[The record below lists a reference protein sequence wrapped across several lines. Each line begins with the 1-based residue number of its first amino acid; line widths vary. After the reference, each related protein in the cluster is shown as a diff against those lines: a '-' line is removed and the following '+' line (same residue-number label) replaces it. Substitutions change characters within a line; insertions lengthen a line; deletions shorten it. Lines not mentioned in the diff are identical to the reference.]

1 MSAVKDPVAEAS
13 PLYEHDC
20 CRCVYLGQYKLTA
33 SEQADLYVCAT
44 SLRPTV
50 IARYSSSGPDY
61 TSGIEASYGCNPDL
75 TEARRRAEARGLLE
89 FNVYQALDYAAEGSV
104 SYGQMYA
111 QLPFT
116 EEYQAWLAH
125 QAGDEVRARGLI
137 VHLMQL
143 SKAKSYLKDWSD
155 SRHLEAV
162 ESRIKKVLKASTG
175 CGDITAYTHAAEL
188 TKFLW
193 EATMASERCTWVD
206 LSAPEIHEAR
216 QFALEWHAGQM
227 WGDQN
232 YIDHLDE
239 VAELLASKGAE
250 VWQIV
255 AAYLHDIIEDPK
267 CPELEIL
274 RRFGCLVLH
283 WVLMVTGFGANR
295 KERQLDIVSKLRCDT
310 TRAALLKLA
319 DRLSNVRKCVR
330 DGNVKLLK
338 MYRKDAEL
346 YGDLFAAADK
356 EWAAEL
362 NRLLEI

>member
-1 MSAVKDPVAEAS
+1 MSAVQDLAVEAT

-33 SEQADLYVCAT
+33 SERADLYVCAS

-61 TSGIEASYGCNPDL
+61 TSGLEASYGLNPDL

-89 FNVYQALDYAAEGSV
+89 FNVYQALDYAVKGSV
-104 SYGQMYA
+104 TYGQMYGL
-111 QLPFT
+111 LPFT

-125 QAGDEVRARGLI
+125 QAGNEDRARGLV
-137 VHLMQL
+137 VHLIQL
-143 SKAKSYLKDWSD
+143 SKAKPYLSSWSD
-155 SRHLEAV
+155 SQHLEVV
-162 ESRIKKVLKASTG
+162 ERRIKQVIAAATSCK
-175 CGDITAYTHAAEL
+175 DFTAYTHAAEM
-188 TKFLW
+188 TRFLW
-193 EATMASERCTWVD
+193 ETHVAIEKCTWAN
-206 LSAPEIHEAR
+206 LSHPEIQEAR
-216 QFALEWHAGQM
+216 EFALEWHAGQM
-227 WGDQN
+227 WGDQP

-239 VAELLASKGAE
+239 VAELLAIRGAE

-274 RRFGCLVLH
+274 ARFGAKVLH
-283 WVLMVTGFGANR
+283 WVLMVTGYGANR
-295 KERQLDIVSKLRCDT
+295 KERQLNIVWKLQRDA
-310 TRAALLKLA
+310 TRAILLKLA

-346 YGDLFAAADK
+346 YGALFAAADA